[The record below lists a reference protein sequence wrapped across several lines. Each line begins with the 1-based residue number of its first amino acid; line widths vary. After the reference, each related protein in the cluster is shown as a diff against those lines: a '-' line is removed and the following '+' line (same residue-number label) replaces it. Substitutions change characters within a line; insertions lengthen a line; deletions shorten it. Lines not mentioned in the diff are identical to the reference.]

1 MMQRVLIVLSLLLG
15 LWGSVAA
22 QQPDTRPHA
31 SNLRFNKL
39 RIGSLVN
46 CGTNTFVTGFDPRTS
61 APVCLALS
69 LNMLT
74 DASNVVTTTGNQK
87 VFGKQNVP
95 RVVPLAIVGT
105 TPPTVTLNCD
115 TTDIGTLDAIASD
128 ITIGVPT
135 CTGGNPTEEQEI
147 EYRFRSST
155 PRLLTWNAI
164 FCEDN
169 GIPLLP
175 QTTGDGVKFNRI
187 KFRRNSLSACWG
199 VIANPGALARG
210 ITTLASAS
218 TLACNAQT
226 AAQCQMVN
234 TATAGT
240 GVLIGAPTGTL
251 TDGMMLMILVRCQN
265 AQTLTYHAS
274 FVDSPGLTRPTACST
289 SSTIYTVIGA
299 RYNLAATV
307 WQILAATQ

>member
-1 MMQRVLIVLSLLLG
+1 MMKRCLVALSLLLG
-15 LWGSVAA
+15 LWSSVAA

-39 RIGSLVN
+39 RIGTLVN
-46 CGTNTFVTGFDPRTS
+46 CGTNNFVTGFDPRTS
-61 APVCLALS
+61 APVCAQPSLS
-69 LNMLT
+69 MLS
-74 DASNVVTTTGNQK
+74 DASNVVTTTGTQK

-135 CTGGNPTEEQEI
+135 CTGTNPESEQEI

-155 PRLLTWNAI
+155 PRLITWNAI
-164 FCEDN
+164 FCEEN
-169 GIPLLP
+169 NVPLLA

-187 KFRRNSLSACWG
+187 KFRRNTLSSCWG
-199 VIANPGALARG
+199 VIANPNALARG
-210 ITTLASAS
+210 VTTLGSSA
-218 TLACNAQT
+218 TLTCNAQV
-226 AAQCQMVN
+226 AAQCQMTN

-240 GVLIGAPTGTL
+240 GVLIAAPTGTL
-251 TDGMMLMILVRCQN
+251 TDGLMVMILVRCQN